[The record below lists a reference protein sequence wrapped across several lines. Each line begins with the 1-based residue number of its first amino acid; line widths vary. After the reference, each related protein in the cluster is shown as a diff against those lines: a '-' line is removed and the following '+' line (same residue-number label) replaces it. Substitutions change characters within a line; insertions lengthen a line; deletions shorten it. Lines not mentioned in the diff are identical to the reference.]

1 MASPQ
6 RMCVVCRNM
15 FPKEDLLRV
24 VCNKDGAITV
34 DSTGKAQGRGAYICK
49 NNSCGEKLAR
59 SRALSRAF
67 HCEVSEE
74 IINNVMKELIK

>member
-1 MASPQ
+1 MSPQ

-24 VCNKDGAITV
+24 VCNKDGIVSV
-34 DSTGKAQGRGAYICK
+34 DITGKAQGRGAYVC
-49 NNSCGEKLAR
+49 NNKDCREKLVK

-67 HCEVSEE
+67 HCEVSAE